1 MNKIKEFYCGAIC
14 CIAIAGLTACSSQ
27 DVLSPDRDEQTTDQP
42 HTCKLRLNVSRSQY
56 ADEALTRSATE
67 WENGDKIYLTFVAE
81 NVKSHGEAVY
91 NEGIWTVDYYGTLAQ
106 GEANTCTAVYFDKP
120 LFDNGSVVTINENTG
135 IYEDLEGSYSMKGDE
150 LTVTANLRPK
160 TGRIRF
166 AGPTD
171 EVLTVNGIT
180 HYTSYDASTGKY
192 SSTAGSVQS
201 RVETD
206 STPYIYGYYS
216 EGADR
221 RLNLVTTE
229 SAYTRMIPET
239 IFGAEESGY
248 MDIPTQSSHDG
259 WQNYVIFKAEGV
271 EFKMI
276 PVNYQEGN
284 FLLAETETTEELY
297 DYVTYKKL
305 DANGHRFRPRD
316 STGSETWNSFIN
328 LINSQ
333 LNLTFRIPTLDE
345 WKHAFTGGE
354 KSQGYTYSGSN
365 NIDEV
370 ALYDLNNKDSR
381 NSPGNVKS
389 FRPNELGFYDM
400 SGNAWEIV
408 VKDDGDFGFFGGSSG
423 SQAEICSTKFPE
435 KPYNNFSSK
444 TGGLR
449 MALSVNGKVIEN
461 KE

>member
-1 MNKIKEFYCGAIC
+1 MNKIKELYCGAIC

-27 DVLSPDRDEQTTDQP
+27 DDLSYDKDDQTANQP
-42 HTCKLRLNVSRSQY
+42 SSCKLRLNVSRSQY
-56 ADEALTRSATE
+56 ADEALTRSASE
-67 WENGDKIYLTFVAE
+67 WENGDKIYLTFTAE

-91 NEGIWTVDYYGTLAQ
+91 NDGIWTVDYYGSLAQ

-135 IYEDLEGSYSMKGDE
+135 IYEDLEGTYTMEGDE

-166 AGPTD
+166 AGQTD

-192 SSTAGSVQS
+192 STTSGSVKTY
-201 RVETD
+201 VATD
-206 STPYIYGYYS
+206 STPYIYGYMS
-216 EGADR
+216 EDNR

-229 SAYTRMIPET
+229 SAYTRMIPEG
-239 IFGAEESGY
+239 IFNAGESGY
-248 MDIPTQSSHDG
+248 MDIPSPSSHKG

-276 PVNYQEGN
+276 PVNYHEGN
-284 FLLAETETTEELY
+284 FLLAETELTQELY
-297 DYVTYKKL
+297 YYVTQKKL
-305 DANGHRFRPRD
+305 EANSHPQRPGYAFGSD
-316 STGSETWNSFIN
+316 SCLSFLD

-333 LNLTFRIPTLDE
+333 LNLTLRIPTLAE

-354 KSQGYTYSGSN
+354 KSQGYNYSGSN

-370 ALYDLNNKDSR
+370 ALYNLNNNDPWH
-381 NSPGNVKS
+381 NPGNVKL
-389 FRPNELGFYDM
+389 FKPNELGFYDM

-408 VKDDGDFGFFGGSSG
+408 VKEDGDFGFFGGDSG
-423 SQAEICSTKFPE
+423 SNADRCSTEFPE

-444 TGGLR
+444 SGGLR
-449 MALSVNGKVIEN
+449 MALSVNRKAGEIME
-461 KE
+461 